1 MRVIKHIFFIHDL
14 KQEEV
19 QYDPGDHVGVMPS
32 NREEIV
38 ESVLERLKE
47 KDFDTPLQLQIA
59 KETLS
64 PLGKIIS
71 I

>member
-1 MRVIKHIFFIHDL
+1 
-14 KQEEV
+14 
-19 QYDPGDHVGVMPS
+19 MPS

-64 PLGKIIS
+64 PLGKIDI
-71 I
+71 